1 MSETL
6 DPHLAA
12 ELFALA
18 DAAEQAANED
28 PEAEFPAAAVI
39 SQPNR
44 TRMLT
49 LRLRQSEYDTIE
61 RAAEAK
67 HLPVSALARSLLL
80 EQLEHTA

>member
-6 DPHLAA
+6 DPRLHAELLAA
-12 ELFALA
+12 A
-18 DAAEQAANED
+18 DAAERAAVDD
-28 PEAEFPAAAVI
+28 PDRPSPAEAVI

-61 RAAEAK
+61 RAAQAR

-80 EQLEHTA
+80 ENLEP